1 MSNRAFL
8 VPVLVCMAGAL
19 CAEDQKAT
27 AKNLVKDAVACA
39 KTNGLEKLLYE
50 INNSKGRFHVQADGE
65 LYIFVYDDKGICR
78 AQGVNSGTIVG
89 VNRWGNK
96 DPDGKLYIQELIK
109 TGLAKGGG
117 WMDYKYLNPKSG
129 KVEPKTSYVEPTN
142 GMIVGCGVYK

>member
-1 MSNRAFL
+1 
-8 VPVLVCMAGAL
+8 MAGAL

-78 AQGVNSGTIVG
+78 AQGVNSGAIVG

-96 DPDGKLYIQELIK
+96 DPDGKFYIQELIK